1 MEERL
6 ATSAGTVSKSHSF
19 EPPAACLATPARI
32 SLAGNDRAQPLTAAP
47 CAKDRRTSPHAPP
60 AQSRRVGPPWV
71 LPGAA
76 VVSSLTVL
84 RVTGAHSP
92 RDRAQKAGGA
102 CPGAAQ
108 ARAPRRDR
116 PPRRAAPPRAAAL
129 AELAPFLHEPNK
141 PLSFCLNFLVV
152 ISFDFYSGRPQRRR
166 TLVTSKI
173 LPGFSLGS

>member
-129 AELAPFLHEPNK
+129 AELAPFCTSLINLC
-141 PLSFCLNFLVV
+141 LSA
-152 ISFDFYSGRPQRRR
+152 
-166 TLVTSKI
+166 
-173 LPGFSLGS
+173 